1 MSVSSRYHH
10 IKWHIT
16 PIQSPTSLSSMPFN
30 TNNGRKWKPIIVKE
44 SYQPGRGPAS
54 GCIEASSFFLASELW
69 CKRCVEAVARYSS
82 WLALDSLSVGSS
94 HYYKMPSIIPP
105 NININLLFRD
115 ENVRQIRSF
124 LCKSWHSVSLSRS
137 DTKSL
142 GNSLPSRRCIFNNN
156 LWHWHVDHSSRRK

>member
-1 MSVSSRYHH
+1 MSCLSSPLGISTLSDTLHPYKVRHHSLQCHLIPTMEENENPSSR
-10 IKWHIT
+10 KT
-16 PIQSPTSLSSMPFN
+16 PINPAAAPRQPAVRRQVFSSALN
-30 TNNGRKWKPIIVKE
+30 
-44 SYQPGRGPAS
+44 
-54 GCIEASSFFLASELW
+54 CELW

-124 LCKSWHSVSLSRS
+124 LCKCRRFLSLSRL

-142 GNSLPSRRCIFNNN
+142 GNSFHPEDAFSIKIF
-156 LWHWHVDHSSRRK
+156 DTAM